1 MEHINMSKNVDE
13 LKTGLKQ
20 ETLSKNS
27 NNVPSEL
34 LTESDQ
40 MFLKR
45 FPSLDKV
52 YKAFGPDS
60 WRYALEH
67 IDKAVNTLAPSLNRL
82 NLIYNTKDADMAL
95 FAKHFLGY
103 YLMVERSG
111 RELAKDTCKN
121 IADIFLG
128 RNGAE
133 CTPVKLLCYF
143 ANYPDFKESFREFD
157 PEDIIIQYNKKFK
170 DWWGN
175 QVAKYGNTTME
186 DTKSNDS
193 QPNGLD
199 GLKVTVRRWIEQDED
214 PRQHDLYKVFHIVS
228 DEMIAEIEKEIA
240 IGVF

>member
-1 MEHINMSKNVDE
+1 MKQINVKQDVDAMI
-13 LKTGLKQ
+13 TGLKQ
-20 ETLSKNS
+20 DASLKNLKS
-27 NNVPSEL
+27 GHSVL
-34 LTESDQ
+34 LTENEQ
-40 MFLKR
+40 IFLKK
-45 FPSLDKV
+45 FPALDKV
-52 YKAFGPDS
+52 YEAFGPGS

-67 IDKAVNTLAPSLNRL
+67 IDKTVNTLAPSLNRL

-186 DTKSNDS
+186 DPKSNDS

-199 GLKVTVRRWIEQDED
+199 GLKATVRQWIEQDED

-228 DEMIAEIEKEIA
+228 DEMIAEIEKEVA